1 LLVMRFFG
9 SGFLIASQLQGG
21 RVMAEEIE
29 QAGEAGSESP
39 KELTAAQEKLPL
51 PCPYCDRTFADQRG
65 LGPHLR
71 FHKPKS
77 PKVTKV
83 ARVTRVSGEEP
94 ASDVIEQAVN
104 KALENQ
110 LSQLIPELKKG
121 IEDNLSTTLVESI
134 KLLHEKIDTNV
145 NELAQ
150 KVEAELLARFPA
162 AGAGN
167 LPAVQGGNGMGGMS
181 PILQALLARF
191 MAPSGS
197 SDGGGNFLQQAAN
210 IGQAIGAMLQPIQNI
225 QAAAF
230 SNSLKLMDIAQKWG
244 SATPVEKEKLLGE
257 VASVAGAPPPATT
270 PPAPPPPAIDK
281 APGAL
286 GPGS

>member
-21 RVMAEEIE
+21 RVMVDEPGHGLG
-29 QAGEAGSESP
+29 QAGEEVLKQSTPGAE
-39 KELTAAQEKLPL
+39 ELPL
-51 PCPYCDRTFADQRG
+51 QCPYCPRTFKDQRG

-83 ARVTRVSGEEP
+83 TGGGVKEP

-104 KALENQ
+104 KALEHQ
-110 LSQLIPELKKG
+110 LTQLIPELKKG
-121 IEDNLSTTLVESI
+121 IEDDLSTTMVEAI
-134 KLLHEKIDTNV
+134 KLLNDKV
-145 NELAQ
+145 NTEVGSLAQ
-150 KVEAELLARFPA
+150 KVEAEILARFPA

-167 LPAVQGGNGMGGMS
+167 LPAVQGQMN

-191 MAPSGS
+191 MGPSGS

-244 SATPVEKEKLLGE
+244 TATPGEKEKLLGE
-257 VASVAGAPPPATT
+257 VNAVAGAPPPAAT
-270 PPAPPPPAIDK
+270 PPAPPPPAT
-281 APGAL
+281 APGAI